1 MLRCGVF
8 LFFFFKQK
16 TAYERRISD
25 GSSDVCSSDLARG
38 PVRPGAATAAAAAR
52 RIGHLDPRADRR
64 RRAVAR
70 AGAGGGGRLPPQP
83 PSIPEW
89 GRGSRAGRHTSPIK
103 TGRAPCRESACRYR
117 YISVV
122 AVSLQ
127 KKQPEPKSDCAKT
140 SSI

>member
-70 AGAGGGGRLPPQP
+70 AGAGGGGRLHPPP
-83 PSIPEW
+83 PSRPEW
-89 GRGSRAGRHTSPIK
+89 GRGSRAGRHPSPIIDRPPGPRAKPTSPKPPNASSPAFPIPPPPPHPL
-103 TGRAPCRESACRYR
+103 T
-117 YISVV
+117 
-122 AVSLQ
+122 
-127 KKQPEPKSDCAKT
+127 QPPPPP
-140 SSI
+140 